1 MTAMS
6 TSLHFN
12 PPFVKSHYKLGQCEG
27 CGKEINRGDNITE
40 VAETEGIILRYRSH
54 VNGSFYQPC
63 TGKRFV
69 HIDCT
74 IEDEDGA
81 YWTLWKGHITDPNE
95 LMSETVCEPDHYDEK
110 VEKCFSHLD
119 TNDPYYSEKISA
131 EKLFTL
137 LEKGKIGLMKEEIDK
152 LKQLADIDE
161 NGMLNYR
168 EFTKKFLKENDN
180 I

>member
-1 MTAMS
+1 
-6 TSLHFN
+6 
-12 PPFVKSHYKLGQCEG
+12 
-27 CGKEINRGDNITE
+27 
-40 VAETEGIILRYRSH
+40 
-54 VNGSFYQPC
+54 
-63 TGKRFV
+63 
-69 HIDCT
+69 
-74 IEDEDGA
+74 
-81 YWTLWKGHITDPNE
+81 
-95 LMSETVCEPDHYDEK
+95 MSETVCEPDHYDEK